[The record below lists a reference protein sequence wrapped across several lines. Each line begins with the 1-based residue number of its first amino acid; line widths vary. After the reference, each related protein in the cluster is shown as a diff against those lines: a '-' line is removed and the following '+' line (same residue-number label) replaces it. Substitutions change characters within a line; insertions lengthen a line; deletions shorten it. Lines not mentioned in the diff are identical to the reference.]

1 MSESLRN
8 DGRIWVPEISGDS
21 RAPSDIPENERD
33 YYLERRYP
41 AFGNLVPRDVA
52 SRAAKKVCDEGRGV
66 GKTGLGVYLDFEDA
80 IGRIGEQGVK
90 DRYGNLFH
98 MYQKIT
104 AENPYKVPMRIYP
117 AVHYTMGG
125 LWVDYNLM
133 TSIDGCYSIGE
144 SNFSDHGSNRLG
156 ASALMQGL
164 ADGYFILPYTNGD
177 FLAQSG
183 NNNLDSDSSAFKDA
197 SRQAQSKIDV
207 LLNTGGDKTP
217 DHYHR
222 ELGKIMWEDCGMARS
237 KESLSDALEKIPVLQ
252 EEFKQNVKVT
262 GTGTQLNQTLER
274 AGRIADF
281 FEFSQLLVRDA
292 LTREESCGG
301 HFRVESQT
309 DDGEALRNDEK
320 FSHVAVWEHKDDGQ
334 AVRHEEPL
342 AFEYCKPSQRSY
354 K

>member
-1 MSESLRN
+1 
-8 DGRIWVPEISGDS
+8 
-21 RAPSDIPENERD
+21 
-33 YYLERRYP
+33 
-41 AFGNLVPRDVA
+41 
-52 SRAAKKVCDEGRGV
+52 
-66 GKTGLGVYLDFEDA
+66 
-80 IGRIGEQGVK
+80 
-90 DRYGNLFH
+90 
-98 MYQKIT
+98 
-104 AENPYKVPMRIYP
+104 
-117 AVHYTMGG
+117 
-125 LWVDYNLM
+125 
-133 TSIDGCYSIGE
+133 
-144 SNFSDHGSNRLG
+144 
-156 ASALMQGL
+156 
-164 ADGYFILPYTNGD
+164 
-177 FLAQSG
+177 
-183 NNNLDSDSSAFKDA
+183 
-197 SRQAQSKIDV
+197 
-207 LLNTGGDKTP
+207 
-217 DHYHR
+217 
-222 ELGKIMWEDCGMARS
+222 MARS